1 MGGVVGWW
9 CNPLGSRIVEGIGIA
24 KGGILTTS
32 VATRRPGVVTF
43 VGVVLYIKAAIAA
56 IVGIALIVEKNNS
69 ALLDATGRDGDYILG
84 TAIGEFALAVLLF
97 GVAWYLM
104 SGAKFARVA
113 VAIVV
118 GLRMVVAVWWMIT
131 HFGGAMNWNAIITV
145 GIGIFV
151 LWALY
156 GHEESDA
163 YFEGHP

>member
-9 CNPLGSRIVEGIGIA
+9 CNALRSRIVEGIGIA

-97 GVAWYLM
+97 GVAW
-104 SGAKFARVA
+104 
-113 VAIVV
+113 
-118 GLRMVVAVWWMIT
+118 
-131 HFGGAMNWNAIITV
+131 
-145 GIGIFV
+145 
-151 LWALY
+151 
-156 GHEESDA
+156 
-163 YFEGHP
+163 